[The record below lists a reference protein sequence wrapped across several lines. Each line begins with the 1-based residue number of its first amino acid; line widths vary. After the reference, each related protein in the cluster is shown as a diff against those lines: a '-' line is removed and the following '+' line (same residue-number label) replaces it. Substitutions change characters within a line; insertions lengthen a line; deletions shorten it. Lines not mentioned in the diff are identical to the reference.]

1 MAFVALMLT
10 TNPATAS
17 SFAASASAGTV
28 AIEVPSDPAIVGV
41 NTVQYLH
48 PEGAASWD
56 ALYRPGGYTDQTL
69 ANFSRDDS
77 RGIFLVHTL
86 EENLGGGIPLQSTQ
100 CFESMW
106 NAEHPDDQRHVS
118 KGDNERFRAVFK
130 DVFVSHYIPYVLA
143 RRYLIASSVLAFNS
157 NPQFTLGQTFG
168 AVGFI
173 IKVPPECI
181 VCAEILDIGTPVYYV
196 TSDEALESIRY
207 KKDEIEKFAAKT
219 LADKRTSLDS
229 LVSFPDVCVS
239 EEDQG
244 QYILGMNEVAFL
256 SCGIS
261 SSGKVYRPKV
271 VGIFINRSGSDLFYS
286 SYAEEYAR
294 AQSLPIIYKDCGKDA
309 LSLLIPNERS
319 DHPPYLIDYLN
330 SKDNPLYFI
339 EGIDRALIDQTLSL
353 VETEQE
359 TMGDNCNFEL
369 LCGSILRKFPELAP
383 VIEGL
388 KKKITRRMS
397 FKMSPEQLAGYGL
410 H

>member
-1 MAFVALMLT
+1 MLKKSIIAFVALML
-10 TNPATAS
+10 NANHIAAAAMAT
-17 SFAASASAGTV
+17 
-28 AIEVPSDPAIVGV
+28 IEVPSNPAIVGV

-48 PEGAASWD
+48 PEAAASWD

-69 ANFSRDDS
+69 ANLRGDDS
-77 RGIFLVHTL
+77 RGIFLLHTL
-86 EENLGGGIPLQSTQ
+86 EENLGITPLESTQ

-118 KGDNERFRAVFK
+118 KSGNDEFRKVFK

-143 RRYLIASSVLAFNS
+143 RRYLIASSVLAFNG

-181 VCAEILDIGTPVYYV
+181 VCAAPCDIGTPVYYA
-196 TSDEALESIRY
+196 TSDEALEDMRH
-207 KKDEIEKFAAKT
+207 KKSEITEFSAKT

-229 LVSFPDVCVS
+229 LARFPDVSVS
-239 EEDQG
+239 EEDSD

-261 SSGKVYRPKV
+261 SSGTVHRPTV
-271 VGIFINRSGSDLFYS
+271 VGMFINRSGGDLFYS
-286 SYAEEYAR
+286 SYAAECAR

-309 LSLLIPNERS
+309 LSLSIPSERIN
-319 DHPPYLIDYLN
+319 HPQYLIDYMN
-330 SKDNPLYFI
+330 SKDNFLYFI
-339 EGIDRALIDQTLSL
+339 EGIDRTIIDQTISL
-353 VETEQE
+353 CDAEQE
-359 TMGDNCNFEL
+359 IMGDNCNFEL
-369 LCGSILRKFPELAP
+369 LCGSVLQKFPESAP

-388 KKKITRRMS
+388 KKEITRKMS
-397 FKMSPEQLAGYGL
+397 FLMSPEQLAGYGL
-410 H
+410 R